1 MHSSSIDL
9 NESMALNQVPAHSQV
24 PTMNRF
30 QRKLLKRSQNIR
42 TSANGQ
48 VDNTTIAELLA
59 RRWRENRPYFTLN
72 GEPREARLQ
81 SSWHAR

>member
-1 MHSSSIDL
+1 MHSFSIDL
-9 NESMALNQVPAHSQV
+9 NESMARNQVTARSEV

-30 QRKLLKRSQNIR
+30 QHKLLKRSQNIR

-81 SSWHAR
+81 PSRQAR